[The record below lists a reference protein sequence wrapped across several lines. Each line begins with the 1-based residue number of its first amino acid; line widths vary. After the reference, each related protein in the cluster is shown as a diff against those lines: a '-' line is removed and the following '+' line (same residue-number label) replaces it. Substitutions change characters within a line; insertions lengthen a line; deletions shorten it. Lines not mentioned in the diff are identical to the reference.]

1 MLIRLLIFIILIY
14 TKTNKTLYNAMKYIA
29 FLLILITS
37 ISHAESISLT
47 DKQFIQALDY
57 FNDNRME
64 SMKIIIKGDAGN
76 PDPLAIP
83 IAFCKTLYSLEDEEK
98 FVKKYPNK
106 HHLLH
111 GNYFLS
117 IEKGKEIS
125 SFMINE
131 YAKHGFQCSKYVPV
145 R

>member
-1 MLIRLLIFIILIY
+1 
-14 TKTNKTLYNAMKYIA
+14 MKYIV
-29 FLLILITS
+29 FLLMSLTS
-37 ISHAESISLT
+37 ISYAESMSLT

-57 FNDNRME
+57 FNNNRIE
-64 SMKIIIKGDAGN
+64 PMKIIQKGDAGN

-83 IAFCKTLYSLEDEEK
+83 IAFCKTLYSLEDEEN

-111 GNYFLS
+111 GSYFLQ
-117 IEKGKEIS
+117 IEQGKKTS

-131 YAKHGFQCSKYVPV
+131 YAKHGFQCSKYLPM

>member
-1 MLIRLLIFIILIY
+1 MR
-14 TKTNKTLYNAMKYIA
+14 YIVFA
-29 FLLILITS
+29 LILLTK
-37 ISHAESISLT
+37 ISHAEPISLT

-57 FNDNRME
+57 FNNNRQE
-64 SMKIIIKGDAGN
+64 LLKIILKGDAGN

-83 IAFCKTLYSLEDEEK
+83 IAFCKTLYSLEDEQN

-111 GNYFLS
+111 GSYFLT
-117 IEKGKEIS
+117 IEQGKETS
-125 SFMINE
+125 RFMINK
-131 YAKHGFQCSKYVPV
+131 YAKYGFQCSKYVPV